1 MSSSP
6 PQPAS
11 GASQTQISG
20 QQSAPTSAV
29 PSTPGLQDYTPSRS
43 QTNSMAVV
51 SLVTGALSV
60 FGHLV
65 LPGIGGGTLALIA
78 IVTGIIARGEIERSG
93 EQGMWMATV
102 GILLGVLHLLVIALI
117 FIFLIV
123 AVFAIGGWAL
133 LHH

>member
-1 MSSSP
+1 MSSQP

-11 GASQTQISG
+11 GGSPTQIAG
-20 QQSAPTSAV
+20 QQSAPTTAV
-29 PSTPGLQDYTPSRS
+29 PSTPQLAYTPSSS

-51 SLVTGALSV
+51 SLVTGAISV

-78 IVTGIIARGEIERSG
+78 IVTGIIARGEIKRSG

-117 FIFLIV
+117 FIFLIG
-123 AVFAIGGWAL
+123 AVFVIGAWAL

>member
-1 MSSSP
+1 MSSPP

-11 GASQTQISG
+11 GPTPTQIAG
-20 QQSAPTSAV
+20 QQSVPTTPV
-29 PSTPGLQDYTPSRS
+29 PNTPGLAYTPSGS

-51 SLVTGALSV
+51 SLVAGAISV

-78 IVTGIIARGEIERSG
+78 IVTGVIARGEIKRSG
-93 EQGMWMATV
+93 QQGMWMATI
-102 GILLGVLHLLVIALI
+102 GILLGILHLLVIALI
-117 FIFLIV
+117 FIFLIGAIFV
-123 AVFAIGGWAL
+123 IGGWAL

>member
-78 IVTGIIARGEIERSG
+78 IVTGIIARGEIKRSG